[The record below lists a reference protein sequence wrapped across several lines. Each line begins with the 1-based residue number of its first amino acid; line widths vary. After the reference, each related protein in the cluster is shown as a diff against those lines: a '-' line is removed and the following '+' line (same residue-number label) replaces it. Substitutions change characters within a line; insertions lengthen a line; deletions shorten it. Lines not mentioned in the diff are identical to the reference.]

1 MLQQVS
7 SLRSTTG
14 IAVQK
19 ALEKLFVVVPDAT
32 LSTQHMLSYVY
43 VNCAPANYHGLDQH
57 AAKAVITC

>member
-32 LSTQHMLSYVY
+32 LST
-43 VNCAPANYHGLDQH
+43 
-57 AAKAVITC
+57 